1 MPPTPTR
8 VTDAG
13 LSIPQQHPQNTLA
26 SQEAGTA
33 GLQAQAL
40 PFKKKSWKKH
50 THSPKF
56 WLSLAGLFILW
67 ALAMGAISSGIH
79 ELEKELVKD
88 FVNSMKQS

>member
-13 LSIPQQHPQNTLA
+13 SSIPQQHPQNTLA

-40 PFKKKSWKKH
+40 PVKKKGWKKH
-50 THSPKF
+50 IRSPKF

-67 ALAMGAISSGIH
+67 FLMMFAGPCIEYIFRETRKAES
-79 ELEKELVKD
+79 
-88 FVNSMKQS
+88 